1 VSLEPIPHVRA
12 YIVDLHLDFATGKF
26 RGTVR
31 VELAAPVRRCRLN
44 SLGLEVR
51 PVDTAVRVETG
62 AAEEEVV
69 VDLPVESD
77 AFSLSFSGAVAE
89 KGLLGLYWSRYGN
102 ERIVACQAAATCCR
116 RIFPCIDRPDRRAV
130 VRFTLTTEDGLEPIF
145 NTPVV
150 AERTDHGLRTFEFAP
165 TPSMATYLVF
175 LAVGKFDWF
184 PAQGRKDRVRV
195 AAPPG
200 RGPAGE
206 FSFVHGAEIL
216 PAFEQYYGIPYPLDK
231 LDLVAV
237 PEFAFGAMENWGAIS
252 FRDMRLLVDHET
264 SVRQKRETL
273 TTIAHE
279 IAHQWFGNLVTMEW
293 WTDIWLNESF
303 ATFMEEK
310 IVERLHPS
318 LGIFDDFLLDWG
330 SFARIGDSLDTT
342 HPIYVPVKHPDEIS
356 EIFDEISYGKG
367 ASVLRMVEALLG
379 EEPFRQGVIAYLT
392 KYAYGNATSQDLWNS
407 LETSSGVPVT
417 GLLSEWVRRPGIPI
431 LDARAEPGGVRVQ
444 QRRFRLDGEHR
455 AEMWPVPL
463 GVYRDGVVERK
474 VVDTVETLI
483 PRQGAKQFHLNP
495 GGLGFYRVR
504 YDRELLDELR
514 ENFSTLPPM
523 DRWAILTDLYAF
535 VFSGDLPLEEYLQF
549 VHACRDSTE
558 YLVVHEICNQLASI
572 RQTRIAP
579 LGALI
584 SDTPAFRRDGLGF
597 FRAQV
602 ERLGLAPVDGETET
616 DGVLRERAAL
626 GLLAYDDTLASRLA
640 GHFSQYDRLDPNLR
654 EPVAYAYARIGGAEA
669 QRTLF
674 ERIPAARNEGDQM
687 KLERALAG
695 SPDRALLTNVVE
707 AIGTPKINRAHVA
720 VVSYQVALNPLGRDV
735 AWRWMTTK
743 LPDLASSYRGTG
755 LVSDIMEHTFPFA
768 ALGQTEA
775 SARAPFDARPIPE
788 GERGLRK
795 GIEWLRIFE
804 SVRRRVGTTR

>member
-12 YIVDLHLDFATGKF
+12 YVVDLHLEFATGRF
-26 RGTVR
+26 RGTVE
-31 VELAAPVRRCRLN
+31 VQLAAPVRQCRVN
-44 SLGLEVR
+44 ALGLEVR
-51 PVDTAVRVETG
+51 PVDPAVRVESRP
-62 AAEEEVV
+62 AEEEVV
-69 VDLPVESD
+69 VDLPSESD
-77 AFSLSFSGAVAE
+77 RFSLAFSGAVAE
-89 KGLLGLYWSRYGN
+89 KGLLGLYWSRYGG
-102 ERIVACQAAATCCR
+102 ERIVACQAAATGCR

-130 VRFTLTTEDGLEPIF
+130 VRFTLTTDDGLEPIF

-150 AERTDHGLRTFEFAP
+150 AERADHGLRTFEFAP
-165 TPSMATYLVF
+165 TPSMVTYLVF
-175 LAVGKFDWF
+175 LAVGKFEWF
-184 PAQGRKDRVRV
+184 PASGRKDRVRV

-206 FSFVHGAEIL
+206 FAFVHGAEIL
-216 PAFEQYYGIPYPLDK
+216 PAFEEYYGIPYPLDK

-252 FRDMRLLVDHET
+252 FRDMRLLVDRET

-330 SFARIGDSLDTT
+330 SFARLGDSLDAT
-342 HPIYVPVKHPDEIS
+342 HPIHVPVNHPDEIS

-407 LETSSGVPVT
+407 LEKSSGVPVT
-417 GLLSEWVRRPGIPI
+417 GLLSEWVRRPGLPL
-431 LDARAEPGGVRVQ
+431 LDARSEPGGVRIQ
-444 QRRFRLDGEHR
+444 QRRFRLDGDHR
-455 AEMWPVPL
+455 AESWPVPL
-463 GVYRDGVVERK
+463 GVYRDGVVERRI
-474 VVDTVETLI
+474 VDSVETLI
-483 PRQGAKQFHLNP
+483 PRNGARQFHLNP
-495 GGLGFYRVR
+495 GGLGFYHVR
-504 YDRELLDELR
+504 YDRELLDEIR
-514 ENFSTLPPM
+514 ERFSTLPPM

-535 VFSGDLPLEEYLQF
+535 VFSGDLPLADYLRF
-549 VHACRDSTE
+549 VAACRDSTE
-558 YLVVHEICNQLASI
+558 YLVVHELCNQLASI

-584 SDTPAFRRDGLGF
+584 SDTEGFQRDALGF

-602 ERLGLAPVDGETET
+602 ERLGLAPVEGETET
-616 DGVLRERAAL
+616 DGVLRERTTL
-626 GLLAYDDTLASRLA
+626 GLLAYDTTLAGRLA
-640 GHFSQYDRLDPNLR
+640 GHFPEYDRLDPNLR
-654 EPVAYAYARIGGAEA
+654 EPVAFAYARTGGAEA
-669 QRTLF
+669 QKDLF
-674 ERIPAARNEGDQM
+674 ARIPTARNEGDQM

-695 SPDRALLTNVVE
+695 STDPALLANVV
-707 AIGTPKINRAHVA
+707 AALGTPKINRAHVS
-720 VVSYQVALNPLGRDV
+720 VVSYQVALNPVGRDLV
-735 AWRWMTTK
+735 WEWMTTN
-743 LPDLASSYRGTG
+743 LPDLSASYRGTG
-755 LVSDIMEHTFPFA
+755 LVSDMMEHAFPFA
-768 ALGQTEA
+768 ALGRGEEA
-775 SARAPFDARPIPE
+775 ARAPFATRPVPE

-795 GIEWLRIFE
+795 GLEWLRIFE
-804 SVRRRVGTTR
+804 SVRRRVAPKP